1 MQLTRHRRANLSVQA
16 LLLLLSENGI
26 DASACLEGTGL
37 SPSAILDAGTIISDE
52 QEIEIVQRAL
62 HLLPPRAGYG
72 IRSAGT
78 FQATTYG
85 IWGLAI
91 ISSPSV
97 REALEIG
104 TRYSGPF
111 LLSKLRT
118 RDRGDQFILEV
129 DMHDL
134 PTGIQPYIF
143 ERVYTTYMMF
153 VRDMLPSQDPSI
165 FEIHLPI
172 QDPEYERQLEAITEK
187 RVISGQDCYAVVTNS
202 DWLDQPLPQADPIVH
217 SHFTSQLQTL
227 LKSQQNLPD
236 HAQLIRDHMID
247 ANRFSPRLEDV
258 AAEAGLSSRSF
269 RRRLQD
275 EGTSFKEVVLATKM
289 MIAKELLSTAGLSV
303 SSTAHRL
310 GYSET
315 SSFSRAF
322 SRWWGQNPGVIG
334 RDVGVT

>member
-16 LLLLLSENGI
+16 MLLLLSENGI
-26 DASACLEGTGL
+26 DASVCLDGTGL
-37 SPSAILDAGTIISDE
+37 SPAEILDAETTISDE
-52 QEIEIVQRAL
+52 QEIEILQRAL
-62 HLLPPRAGYG
+62 EHLPPRAGYG
-72 IRSAGT
+72 IRAAGT

-85 IWGLAI
+85 VWGLAI
-91 ISSPSV
+91 LSSSRV

-111 LLSKLRT
+111 LLSKLKP
-118 RDRGDQFILEV
+118 RDDGSRYVLEV

-134 PTGIQPYIF
+134 PAAIQRYIF

-153 VRDMLPSQDPSI
+153 VRDMLPGQNPSI
-165 FEIHLPI
+165 FEIHLPF
-172 QDPEYERQLEAITEK
+172 QDPEYERQLASITEK
-187 RVISGQDCYAVVTNS
+187 RVVPGQDCFAVVTKS
-202 DWLDQPLPQADPIVH
+202 DWLDEPLPQADPIVH
-217 SHFTSQLQTL
+217 THFTSQLQTL
-227 LKSQQNLPD
+227 LKSQQDLPD

-334 RDVGVT
+334 RDVSAT